1 MKKRYSWLLLVVTIL
16 FTIGTTSCDKNNGDD
31 PQDPGSQDTVQVDRS
46 NMFGMQEQPTVCAN
60 ITAGSDKGVTPD
72 LVANLCGALG
82 VKSFRLG
89 MNIPWVL
96 EYNSAGELVFR
107 QPNIQN
113 FKDYAA
119 LLRQHGVRNIILS
132 NTMYMYPYGASRSWW
147 RAVPEP
153 GTELYIKF
161 MEQIEKSYE
170 MIAGAFPD
178 ITYFE
183 VGNEMNAPKGINLCK
198 EGFIGTATAE
208 QNAPYIFTTAEQA
221 LITADICYYANRGVK
236 SVNPNGKIVA
246 PAPYMIDSLARN
258 YLTSIYDQI
267 KSGSLPTSRLDQ
279 TTQIREIAASTN
291 PSDYFEYLNWHP
303 YTTGGAYTLEWVRQN
318 EALYQVAVDHGD
330 ANRKIVMTEFGYFD
344 SYLERREVLIGNACV
359 PAIEVLA
366 DRLKTLE
373 TVFLFRMFNW
383 TTPPTG
389 TATAEQTYGLF
400 DSPLQT
406 TAVRPKPIALSLF
419 FHYNGVSANPD
430 PLYKYMK

>member
-1 MKKRYSWLLLVVTIL
+1 MKKNYLWLLIILTVFLVMS
-16 FTIGTTSCDKNNGDD
+16 TTSCKNDPDD
-31 PQDPGSQDTVQVDRS
+31 PNPPTDSVIVADRS
-46 NMFGMQEQPTVCAN
+46 NMFGLQEQPTVCAN

-147 RAVPEP
+147 RAVPGP
-153 GTELYIKF
+153 CTELYIKF

-183 VGNEMNAPKGINLCK
+183 VGNEMNAPNGINLCK
-198 EGFIGTATAE
+198 EGFIGSATAA

-221 LITADICYYANRGVK
+221 QITADICYYANRGVK
-236 SVNPNGKIVA
+236 SANPNGKIVA

-267 KSGSLPTSRLDQ
+267 RSGSLPTSRLDQ

-330 ANRKIVMTEFGYFD
+330 AGRKIVMTEFGYFD
-344 SYLERREVLIGNACV
+344 SYLERREILIGNSCV
-359 PAIEVLA
+359 PAIKVLA

-373 TVFLFRMFNW
+373 AVFLFRMFNW

-389 TATAEQTYGLF
+389 TAAAEQTYGLF
-400 DSPLQT
+400 DSPLQAT
-406 TAVRPKPIALSLF
+406 GVRPKPIALSLF

-430 PLYKYMK
+430 SLYKYMK